1 MTIELM
7 DYQNKKVTFDI
18 GNIEDIASIFIEVIT
33 GDEIATV
40 LYKNYTTKV
49 FDSSCTRNFDFSDY
63 QYLLYDVNTRIN
75 LLNDEIFL
83 NRKTSYDLELE
94 LEVFEWD

>member
-40 LYKNYTTKV
+40 LYKNYTIKV
-49 FDSSCTRNFDFSDY
+49 FDSSCTRIGNYFDY
-63 QYLLYDVNTRIN
+63 KYTLYDVIN
-75 LLNDEIFL
+75 GVDHLSDEIFL

-94 LEVFEWD
+94 VFE

>member
-7 DYQNKKVTFDI
+7 DYQNKKDTFDI
-18 GNIEDIASIFIEVIT
+18 GNIEDIVSIVIEVLT

-40 LYKNYTTKV
+40 LYKNYTIKV
-49 FDSSCTRNFDFSDY
+49 FDSSCTRITDYFDY
-63 QYLLYDVNTRIN
+63 EYTLYDVIN
-75 LLNDEIFL
+75 GVDHLSDEIFL

-94 LEVFEWD
+94 VFEW

>member
-18 GNIEDIASIFIEVIT
+18 GNIEDILTIVIEVTT

-40 LYKNYTTKV
+40 LYKNRTIKV
-49 FDSSCTRNFDFSDY
+49 FDSSCTRACDYFDY
-63 QYLLYDVNTRIN
+63 KYLLYDVSYRVNH
-75 LLNDEIFL
+75 LNDEIFL
-83 NRKTSYDLELE
+83 KRKTSYDLEFEVLE
-94 LEVFEWD
+94 W